1 MESTSNKRK
10 YYAWFKKLG
19 FHFLDRLCL
28 NSFLIYRN
36 QKRPN
41 GNGGPSSGPNPN
53 DGAVAGSSS
62 GPNPNDGALA
72 GPSSGPNPNDG
83 AVAGPSSAP
92 DGAPPTAPTTGA
104 GKKKADYLMAFQ
116 KAVAEGLLCKY
127 APEAKKLIEA
137 NKARLAD
144 LQKNRTP
151 RLPRGD
157 APPQAQGRGPPVF
170 MVTPP
175 QWGADE
181 IAVSGRR
188 TRRAVRSRP
197 PPNTIAPPPCRSC

>member
-28 NSFLIYRN
+28 NSFLIHRN

-41 GNGGPSSGPNPN
+41 GNG
-53 DGAVAGSSS
+53 
-62 GPNPNDGALA
+62 

-127 APEAKKLIEA
+127 APKAKELIEA
-137 NKARLAD
+137 NKARLAE
-144 LQKNRTP
+144 LQRNRTP

-157 APPQAQGRGPPVF
+157 APPPSPRTRAPCIYGHPTAMGRG
-170 MVTPP
+170 
-175 QWGADE
+175 
-181 IAVSGRR
+181 R
-188 TRRAVRSRP
+188 TRSLR
-197 PPNTIAPPPCRSC
+197 